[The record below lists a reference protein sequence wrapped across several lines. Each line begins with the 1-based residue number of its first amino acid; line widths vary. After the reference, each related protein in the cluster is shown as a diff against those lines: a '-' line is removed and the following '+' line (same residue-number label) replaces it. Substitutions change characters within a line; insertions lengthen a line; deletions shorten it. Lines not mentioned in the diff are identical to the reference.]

1 MSPRLFIIYA
11 LIVAGF
17 AGLIGAHEIA
27 GTDANADAVA
37 PLFLAAAGT
46 LAFILAG
53 VMALR
58 LLRGGGWR

>member
-1 MSPRLFIIYA
+1 MTPRVTIYV
-11 LIVAGF
+11 LIAVGF

-27 GTDANADAVA
+27 GTDENADVVA
-37 PLFLAAAGT
+37 PLLLAAAGT
-46 LAFILAG
+46 LAFIAAG

>member
-1 MSPRLFIIYA
+1 MTSRVTIYVLIA
-11 LIVAGF
+11 LGF

-27 GTDANADAVA
+27 GTDENADAVA
-37 PLFLAAAGT
+37 PLLLAAAGT
-46 LAFILAG
+46 LAFIAAG